1 MKACARL
8 LVASVVLSMG
18 TASAQTVRDT
28 PEGTKF
34 EDPTGLRQ
42 RAMTEVERVL
52 LGAPARLKEQAT
64 VIKWRPDYTYETLK
78 QGGNGLVCYDRADQ
92 DRRYTFAVQCTNL
105 GNLPRVAQ
113 NRRFRAESKSAADE
127 QAMIKAAEKNGT
139 RVKPEYG
146 STFININGDDI
157 TVIRSH
163 TVINLPGAT
172 KESTGLPDRPHQSG
186 AWLMDAGT
194 TAAHIMLPGQ

>member
-1 MKACARL
+1 MKACAPL
-8 LVASVVLSMG
+8 LVIAVVVLTG
-18 TASAQTVRDT
+18 GVSAQVLRDT
-28 PEGTKF
+28 PVGTTF
-34 EDPTGLRQ
+34 QDPTGLRQ
-42 RAMTEVERVL
+42 RQMTEVERIL
-52 LGAPARLKEQAT
+52 LGAPARLKEDAT

-78 QGGNGLVCYDRADQ
+78 QGGNGLVCYNRADE
-92 DRRYTFAVQCTNL
+92 DRRYTYAVQCTNV

-127 QAMIKAAEKNGT
+127 NAMIKKAEKDGT
-139 RVKPEYG
+139 RVKPEHG

-163 TVINLPGAT
+163 TIINLPGAT
-172 KESTGLPDRPHQSG
+172 KESTGLPDRPHNSG

-194 TAAHIMLPGQ
+194 TAAHIMVPGQ

>member
-1 MKACARL
+1 MKVSALL
-8 LVASVVLSMG
+8 LVVGIGLALD
-18 TASAQTVRDT
+18 TASAQALRDT
-28 PEGTKF
+28 PVGTTF
-34 EDPTGLRQ
+34 EDPTGLRR
-42 RAMTEVERVL
+42 RAMTEVERIL
-52 LGAPARLKEQAT
+52 LGAPARLKEDAT

-92 DRRYTFAVQCTNL
+92 DRRYTYAVQCTNL

-113 NRRFRAESKSAADE
+113 NRRFRAESKSVAEE

-139 RVKPEYG
+139 RVKPEFG

-163 TVINLPGAT
+163 TIINLPGAT
-172 KESTGLPDRPHQSG
+172 KASTGLPERPHQSG
-186 AWLMDAGT
+186 AWLMDGGT
-194 TAAHIMLPGQ
+194 TAAHIMIPGQ

>member
-1 MKACARL
+1 MRACAGL
-8 LVASVVLSMG
+8 FVVGIVLSTG
-18 TASAQTVRDT
+18 TASAQALRDT
-28 PEGTKF
+28 PVGTRF

-42 RAMTEVERVL
+42 RPMTEIERIL
-52 LGAPARLKEQAT
+52 LGAPVRLKEEAT

-78 QGGNGLVCYDRADQ
+78 KGGNGLVCYDRADQ
-92 DRRYTFAVQCTNL
+92 DRRYTYAVQCTNL

-127 QAMIKAAEKNGT
+127 QARIKAAEKNGT
-139 RVKPEYG
+139 RVKPEHG
-146 STFININGDDI
+146 STFININGDDL

-163 TVINLPGAT
+163 TIINLPGAT

-194 TAAHIMLPGQ
+194 TAAHIMIPGQ